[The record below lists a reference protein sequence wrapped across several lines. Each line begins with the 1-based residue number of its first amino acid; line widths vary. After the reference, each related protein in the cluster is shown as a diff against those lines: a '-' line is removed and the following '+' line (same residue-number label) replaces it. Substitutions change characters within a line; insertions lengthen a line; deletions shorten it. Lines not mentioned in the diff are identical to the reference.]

1 MAGNTNTA
9 GRAGQ
14 HMADKKSQAS
24 KHPLAQWFAGR
35 GPDGRHGKI
44 VSFCAQVSHC
54 RTAPN
59 RGPSATIGSVTHV
72 SDVFST

>member
-1 MAGNTNTA
+1 MAGNANTA

-24 KHPLAQWFAGR
+24 KHPLAKWFAGR

-44 VSFCAQVSHC
+44 VSFWSQVSHC
-54 RTAPN
+54 IAPN
-59 RGPSATIGSVTHV
+59 QGPSATTGCVTDV
-72 SDVFST
+72 YDVFST